1 MAIRN
6 QTQVLASQGLVR
18 KGWNVIVREE
28 LGYKDN
34 PAPKNIE
41 TRVSDPHFFLR
52 IRIRAKTLMRI
63 RIRIRILG
71 VSGGGGWG

>member
-6 QTQVLASQGLVR
+6 QTQVLASQGLVK

-28 LGYKDN
+28 LGYKDT

-41 TRVSDPHFFLR
+41 TVNSFSKQGNFNL
-52 IRIRAKTLMRI
+52 L
-63 RIRIRILG
+63 
-71 VSGGGGWG
+71 

>member
-6 QTQVLASQGLVR
+6 QSQVLASQGLVK

-41 TRVSDPHFFLR
+41 TVNSFSKQGNFNL
-52 IRIRAKTLMRI
+52 L
-63 RIRIRILG
+63 
-71 VSGGGGWG
+71 